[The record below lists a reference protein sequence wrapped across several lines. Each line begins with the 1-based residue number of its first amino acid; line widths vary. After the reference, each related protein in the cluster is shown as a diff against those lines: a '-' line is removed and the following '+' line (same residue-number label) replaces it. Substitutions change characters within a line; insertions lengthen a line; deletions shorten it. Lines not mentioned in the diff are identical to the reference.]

1 MTLPPLGAA
10 AGAAQDLSS
19 PSPTRGLRVAWFS
32 PMPPSSSGIA
42 AYSAEVLPLLRARGL
57 EIDVFA
63 EAPGPGLPGAGCV
76 AARDFVWMT
85 HRRPYDLTVYQLG
98 NAPCHDYMWGYL
110 FRYPGLVVLHDA
122 QIHQARAQWLLKR
135 WKPRRDDY
143 LAEFRANHPDAP
155 EDLGLLFAAGLGGSL
170 YGHWPLVRLVLQGAR
185 LAAVHSPA
193 LARRLHETWGVEVA
207 SLPMGVPDPLDPPPA
222 VSSAAIRARHGV
234 PEGAVVVGAV
244 GGVTP
249 EKRLP
254 ELLAAM
260 AALGDRQPH
269 LHLLVVG
276 ATAAHYDVVAD
287 ATARGLAGRVHV
299 TGFVDDAELGA
310 YLAALDICACMRWP
324 SNGETSASWWR
335 AMAAGRATIVTDL
348 VHQPELPVVD
358 PRGWRTLGPAGAA
371 PVAVAIPILDEHRT
385 LVETL
390 DVLGRSALTRAE
402 IGDEARRY
410 WAAHHTLGL
419 MAEAYETLLPRA
431 AARTSP
437 AVELPAHLRKTGD
450 EHLTSLLAPFGV
462 DTPAGVSNG

>member
-10 AGAAQDLSS
+10 TSAAHDLPAPVTAGA
-19 PSPTRGLRVAWFS
+19 LRVAWFS
-32 PMPPSSSGIA
+32 PMPPSPSGIA

-57 EIDVFA
+57 AIDVFTERPVA
-63 EAPGPGLPGAGCV
+63 GAGTLF
-76 AARDFVWMT
+76 AARDFVWMQR
-85 HRRPYDLTVYQLG
+85 RRPYDLTVYQLG
-98 NAPCHDYMWGYL
+98 NARCHDYMWGYL

-122 QIHQARAQWLLKR
+122 QIHQARAQSLLQR
-135 WKPRRDDY
+135 WMPRRDDY

-155 EDLGLLFAAGLGGSL
+155 ADLGLLFEAGLGGSL
-170 YGHWPLVRLVLQGAR
+170 YGHWPLVRLVLRGAR

-193 LARRLHETWGVEVA
+193 LARRLQDTWGVDVA
-207 SLPMGVPDPLDPPPA
+207 ALPMGVPDPLEPPPA
-222 VSSAAIRARHGV
+222 ASAAAIRTRHGV
-234 PEGAVVVGAV
+234 PQDAVVVGAV

-260 AALGDRQPH
+260 AALGDRRPD

-276 ATAAHYDVVAD
+276 ATAAHYDIVAD
-287 ATARGLAGRVHV
+287 AAARGLAGRLHV

-310 YLAALDICACMRWP
+310 YLAAIDICACMRWP

-348 VHQPELPVVD
+348 VHQPEIPVVD

-390 DVLGRSALTRAE
+390 DVLGRSALTRQE
-402 IGDEARRY
+402 IGEAARRY
-410 WAAHHTLGL
+410 WQAHHTLGL
-419 MAEAYETLLPRA
+419 MAEAYAALLPRA
-431 AARTSP
+431 AAKTAP
-437 AVELPAHLRKTGD
+437 AVDLPAHLRKSGD
-450 EHLTSLLAPFGV
+450 EHLTALLAPFGV

>member
-1 MTLPPLGAA
+1 MILPPLGATT
-10 AGAAQDLSS
+10 GTAQDLSS
-19 PSPTRGLRVAWFS
+19 PAGARGLRVAWFS

-42 AYSAEVLPLLRARGL
+42 AYSAEVLPRLRARGV
-57 EIDVFA
+57 EIDVIA
-63 EAPGPGLPGAGCV
+63 ESAAPPADGVV
-76 AARDFVWMT
+76 AARDFVWMAR
-85 HRRPYDLTVYQLG
+85 RRPYDLTVYQLG
-98 NAPCHDYMWGYL
+98 NARCHDYMWGYL

-122 QIHQARAQWLLKR
+122 QIHQARAQSLLQR
-135 WKPRRDDY
+135 WKPRRSDY
-143 LAEFRANHPDAP
+143 LAEFRASHPGAP
-155 EDLGLLFAAGLGGSL
+155 DDLGLLFEAGLGGSL

-185 LAAVHSPA
+185 LAVVHSPA
-193 LARRLHETWGVEVA
+193 LARRLQETWGVEVA

-222 VSSAAIRARHGV
+222 VSPANIRTRHGV

-276 ATAAHYDVVAD
+276 APAAHYDVAAD
-287 ATARGLAGRVHV
+287 AAARGLGDRVHL

-310 YLAALDICACMRWP
+310 YLAAIDICACMRWP

-335 AMAAGRATIVTDL
+335 AMAAGRATIITDL

-358 PRGWRTLGPAGAA
+358 PRGWRTLGPAGAP

-390 DVLGRSALTRAE
+390 DVLGRSAVTRRE

-410 WAAHHTLGL
+410 WMARHTLDL
-419 MAEAYETLLPRA
+419 MAEAYVALLPRA
-431 AARTSP
+431 AARTAP
-437 AVELPAHLRKTGD
+437 AVDLPAHLRKNGD
-450 EHLTSLLAPFGV
+450 EHLTALLAPFGV

>member
-10 AGAAQDLSS
+10 TGTAQDLSPAS
-19 PSPTRGLRVAWFS
+19 PAGAPRVAWFS

-42 AYSAEVLPLLRARGL
+42 AYSAEVLPLLRARGIT
-57 EIDVFA
+57 IDVFTELPA
-63 EAPGPGLPGAGCV
+63 ATADGLV
-76 AARDFVWMT
+76 AARDFVWMQR
-85 HRRPYDLTVYQLG
+85 RRPYDLTVYQLG
-98 NAPCHDYMWGYL
+98 NARCHDYMWGYL

-122 QIHQARAQWLLKR
+122 QIHQARAQSLLQR

-143 LAEFRANHPDAP
+143 LAEFRANHPGAP
-155 EDLGLLFAAGLGGSL
+155 ADLGLLFEAGLGGSL

-193 LARRLHETWGVEVA
+193 LARRLQDTWGVEVA
-207 SLPMGVPDPLDPPPA
+207 AVPMGVPDPLEPPPA
-222 VSSAAIRARHGV
+222 VSPAAIRARHGV
-234 PEGAVVVGAV
+234 PEEAVVVGAV

-260 AALGDRQPH
+260 AALSERQPH

-276 ATAAHYDVVAD
+276 ATAAHYDIVAD
-287 ATARGLAGRVHV
+287 AAARGLAGRVHV

-310 YLAALDICACMRWP
+310 YLAAIDICACMRWP

-358 PRGWRTLGPAGAA
+358 PRGWRTLGPPGAA

-402 IGDEARRY
+402 IGDAARRY
-410 WAAHHTLGL
+410 WQAHHTLGQ
-419 MAEAYETLLPRA
+419 MAEAYAALLPRA
-431 AARTSP
+431 AARTAP
-437 AVELPAHLRKTGD
+437 AVDLPAHLRKGGD
-450 EHLTSLLAPFGV
+450 EHLTALLAPFGV

>member
-10 AGAAQDLSS
+10 ANAAHHLSTPPGA
-19 PSPTRGLRVAWFS
+19 RGLRVAWFS
-32 PMPPSSSGIA
+32 PMPPSPSGIA
-42 AYSAEVLPLLRARGL
+42 AYSAEVLPLLRARGIA
-57 EIDVFA
+57 IDVFT
-63 EAPGPGLPGAGCV
+63 ELPGTAADGLM
-76 AARDFVWMT
+76 AARDFVWMQ
-85 HRRPYDLTVYQLG
+85 RRLPYDLTVYQLG
-98 NAPCHDYMWGYL
+98 NARCHDYMWGYL

-122 QIHQARAQWLLKR
+122 QIHQARAQSLLQR

-155 EDLGLLFAAGLGGSL
+155 PDLGLLFEAGLGGSL
-170 YGHWPLVRLVLQGAR
+170 YAHWPLVRLVLQGAR

-207 SLPMGVPDPLDPPPA
+207 ALPMGVPDPLDPPPA
-222 VSSAAIRARHGV
+222 LSPAAIRARHGV
-234 PEGAVVVGAV
+234 PADAVVVGAV

-260 AALGDRQPH
+260 ASLGDRQPN

-276 ATAAHYDVVAD
+276 ATAAHYDIVAD
-287 ATARGLAGRVHV
+287 AAGRGLEGRVHV

-310 YLAALDICACMRWP
+310 YLAAIDICACMRWP

-390 DVLGRSALTRAE
+390 DVLGRSAMTRAE
-402 IGDEARRY
+402 LGDEARRY
-410 WAAHHTLGL
+410 WQAHHRLGQ
-419 MAEAYETLLPRA
+419 MAEAYEVLLPRA
-431 AARTSP
+431 AAATAP
-437 AVELPAHLRKTGD
+437 AVELPAHLRKSGD
-450 EHLTSLLAPFGV
+450 EHLTALLAPFGV

>member
-10 AGAAQDLSS
+10 TGAAQDLSS
-19 PSPTRGLRVAWFS
+19 PAATHGLRVAWFS
-32 PMPPSSSGIA
+32 PMPPSASGIA
-42 AYSAEVLPLLRARGL
+42 AYSAEVLPRLRARGV
-57 EIDVFA
+57 EIDVVA
-63 EAPGPGLPGAGCV
+63 ETDSRPADGVV
-76 AARDFVWMT
+76 AARDFVWMAR
-85 HRRPYDLTVYQLG
+85 RRPYDLTVYHLG
-98 NAPCHDYMWGYL
+98 NAGCHDYMWGYL

-122 QIHQARAQWLLKR
+122 QIHQARARSLLQR

-155 EDLGLLFAAGLGGSL
+155 EDLGLLFEAGLGGSL

-222 VSSAAIRARHGV
+222 LSPAAIRARHGI

-260 AALGDRQPH
+260 ATLGDRQPP

-276 ATAAHYDVVAD
+276 APAAHYDVAAD
-287 ATARGLAGRVHV
+287 AAARGLEGRVHV
-299 TGFVDDAELGA
+299 TGFVDDTELGA
-310 YLAALDICACMRWP
+310 YLAAIDICACLRWP

-335 AMAAGRATIVTDL
+335 AMAAGRATIITDL

-390 DVLGRSALTRAE
+390 DVLGRSAVTRRE

-410 WAAHHTLGL
+410 WTAHHTLDL
-419 MAEAYETLLPRA
+419 MAEAYVALLPRA
-431 AARTSP
+431 AARTAP
-437 AVELPAHLRKTGD
+437 AVDLPAHLRKDGH
-450 EHLTSLLAPFGV
+450 EHLTALLAPFGV
-462 DTPAGVSNG
+462 DTPRGVSNG

>member
-10 AGAAQDLSS
+10 TGAAQDL
-19 PSPTRGLRVAWFS
+19 PAQVTAGALRVAWFS
-32 PMPPSSSGIA
+32 PMPPSPSGIA
-42 AYSAEVLPLLRARGL
+42 AYSAEVLPLLRAAGFT
-57 EIDVFA
+57 IDVFTDLQGD
-63 EAPGPGLPGAGCV
+63 PPDGHI
-76 AARDFVWMT
+76 AARDFVWMQR
-85 HRRPYDLTVYQLG
+85 RRPYDLTVYQLG
-98 NAPCHDYMWGYL
+98 NARCHDYMWGYL

-122 QIHQARAQWLLKR
+122 QIHQARAQSLLQR

-155 EDLGLLFAAGLGGSL
+155 ADLGLLFEAGLGGSL

-193 LARRLHETWGVEVA
+193 LARRLHETWGVDV
-207 SLPMGVPDPLDPPPA
+207 STLPMGVPEPLEPA
-222 VSSAAIRARHGV
+222 PALSTAAIRARHGV
-234 PEGAVVVGAV
+234 PDDAVVVGAV

-260 AALGDRQPH
+260 AALGERQPA

-276 ATAAHYDVVAD
+276 AASAHYDIVAD
-287 ATARGLAGRVHV
+287 ASARGLAHRVHV

-310 YLAALDICACMRWP
+310 YLAAIDICACMRWP

-390 DVLGRSALTRAE
+390 DVLGRSALTRAD
-402 IGDEARRY
+402 IGAAARRY
-410 WAAHHTLGL
+410 WQAHHTLGH
-419 MAEAYETLLPRA
+419 MAEAYRSLLPRA
-431 AARTSP
+431 AARTAP
-437 AVELPAHLRKTGD
+437 AMELPAHLRKSGD
-450 EHLTSLLAPFGV
+450 EHLAALLAPFGV